1 MEKINYQE
9 FMDFLNSDKDEATYF
24 GYSSDNLISLK
35 ERLKNLKE
43 RFEICERRI
52 ESDRNKIKEA
62 YNNIDSIFYSNYYK
76 RVTFN
81 IGASSYYLK
90 KEGNKYKVHF
100 YASSEPSIFSNMKLN
115 KYKNIGER
123 FSKEIDNIIENS
135 VKYFN
140 KENIITSISS
150 IFTLEDSYFTSLLT
164 CNNIPFFYIS
174 KRTLMPDNHTIM
186 PFYDEDTDRK
196 IERMIV
202 TEKQKLLTKIMIPNN
217 Y

>member
-1 MEKINYQE
+1 MLEKLDVNNWLE
-9 FMDFLNSDKDEATYF
+9 LNAKLQSKKNDLRKA
-24 GYSSDNLISLK
+24 LK
-35 ERLKNLKE
+35 EKG
-43 RFEICERRI
+43 I
-52 ESDRNKIKEA
+52 
-62 YNNIDSIFYSNYYK
+62 
-76 RVTFN
+76 
-81 IGASSYYLK
+81 LK

-186 PFYDEDTDRK
+186 PFYDEDTDKK